1 MKWLRF
7 FIRKK
12 VELGSLVISSDNVY
26 GRNIIC
32 VVDRLYKRDGVR
44 YCRLLF
50 DIMGASY
57 KVNVRYESCKLDSSD
72 SDHHL
77 FI

>member
-72 SDHHL
+72 YDHHL